1 MLHSVPDH
9 SKVLHH
15 FYQTVIDCAR
25 PRGQRAPAM
34 IQIILVAD
42 NLEAYIS
49 PKQMQRVHEL
59 TPEKYDLHE
68 YLALIVSVMASV
80 P

>member
-1 MLHSVPDH
+1 
-9 SKVLHH
+9 
-15 FYQTVIDCAR
+15 
-25 PRGQRAPAM
+25 M